1 MVYFGGMRPARN
13 VDEIIGRM
21 HDKVVLRLGGY
32 GVHFE
37 DREHEV
43 REFLNNVLKLE
54 RVAFIYGP
62 FGAGKTTFL
71 KTIAEAMEGGDT
83 MFVYYDYNP
92 AIIRESM
99 PEIMA
104 YVGYGVKNAVLEAL
118 KSIEVGMPISA
129 AGFTLSMNLG
139 KVIDVI
145 IDVLRRHG
153 GELGRIENVVFV
165 IDEYDRYLREK
176 LRDFEYH
183 DISGVAGGF
192 AQCVEHRDAM
202 EHTFRDLAQKRL
214 YFIFALSDQAALDV
228 ADKLGGKGH
237 STPYLFWNLPRRSFE
252 NILNEVLRHVRAN
265 VDVELLWQLL
275 GGNMRELDELVN
287 NYDWDVAMWLRENA
301 INRIKNTF
309 DNYCKAGRC
318 GSISKVLNELI
329 ENGNSAARELNLGEF
344 VGQPDIVRGYF
355 GLLEGN
361 VMVRLL
367 GAWRLSGMS
376 DVQGEPWFGNDYA
389 YQIPA
394 YYWALRAMIERRTV
408 NVSPDDVVRTIRE
421 NAKTMP

>member
-1 MVYFGGMRPARN
+1 MRPARN

-21 HDKVVLRLGGY
+21 RDKVVLRLGDY

-37 DREHEV
+37 DREYEV

-129 AGFTLSMNLG
+129 AGFTLSMNLR
-139 KVIDVI
+139 KVLDVI

-153 GELGRIENVVFV
+153 GELSRIENVVFV

-183 DISGVAGGF
+183 DIGGVAGGF
-192 AQCVEHRDAM
+192 AQCMEHRDVM
-202 EHTFRDLAQKRL
+202 ERTFRDLA
-214 YFIFALSDQAALDV
+214 
-228 ADKLGGKGH
+228 
-237 STPYLFWNLPRRSFE
+237 
-252 NILNEVLRHVRAN
+252 
-265 VDVELLWQLL
+265 
-275 GGNMRELDELVN
+275 
-287 NYDWDVAMWLRENA
+287 
-301 INRIKNTF
+301 
-309 DNYCKAGRC
+309 
-318 GSISKVLNELI
+318 
-329 ENGNSAARELNLGEF
+329 
-344 VGQPDIVRGYF
+344 
-355 GLLEGN
+355 
-361 VMVRLL
+361 
-367 GAWRLSGMS
+367 
-376 DVQGEPWFGNDYA
+376 
-389 YQIPA
+389 
-394 YYWALRAMIERRTV
+394 
-408 NVSPDDVVRTIRE
+408 
-421 NAKTMP
+421 